1 MRKQERDHA
10 KLKKKFELLQR
21 EKDLVYRE
29 KERLQKNNEALM
41 AERNHLLEEHLLGKE
56 QEFVSCFSSMNK
68 PTKSNRKTCF
78 CSHTLY
84 SLTPS

>member
-29 KERLQKNNEALM
+29 KERLQKNNEALI
-41 AERNHLLEEHLLGKE
+41 AERNHLLEEHLLGKTRVFFFVPHMKVSME
-56 QEFVSCFSSMNK
+56 QEVEL
-68 PTKSNRKTCF
+68 F
-78 CSHTLY
+78 CS
-84 SLTPS
+84 LTHVCP

>member
-29 KERLQKNNEALM
+29 KERLQKNNEALI
-41 AERNHLLEEHLLGKE
+41 AERNHLLEEHLLGKTRV
-56 QEFVSCFSSMNK
+56 FF
-68 PTKSNRKTCF
+68 F
-78 CSHTLY
+78 CSAHESQHGARGRAVC
-84 SLTPS
+84 SLIHLILDRPS